1 MIEDLIKTAIG
12 GDPGGARDTART
24 LADPALLPEF
34 RVLFGHKLTAI
45 ERKLA
50 YEFLDYLARNSR
62 SPEVAAF
69 LLERLGME
77 KSEATQ
83 LEILGTLRLLDGLD
97 HGPIEPMLASTKPR
111 VRQAAI
117 QALGACAGE
126 RSVELLTDILRRSAG
141 GEETRACAE
150 ALARCGNE
158 VTADAI
164 IDELD
169 GLERTRQNMTAVLS
183 LLVAVSALCGPR
195 HRAWL
200 RDQLTWRTDPIER
213 WLVLIGL
220 TRIGTSEDC
229 ALVAAQVEAYLDQPT
244 GPINL
249 MTGHTPMP
257 HRTSFQAGM
266 SFMHRTCPDQFAA
279 LATRARAASKLSA
292 EDRDLLESLR

>member
-1 MIEDLIKTAIG
+1 MIEDLIKTAMT

-24 LADPALLPEF
+24 LADPALLREF
-34 RVLFGHKLTAI
+34 SALFGRKLMAI

-69 LLERLGME
+69 LLERLGAE

-83 LEILGTLRLLDGLD
+83 LEILGALRLLDGLEP
-97 HGPIEPMLASTKPR
+97 HPIEPMLVSAKPR
-111 VRQAAI
+111 VRLAAI

-126 RSVELLTDILRRSAG
+126 RPVQLLTDILCRSAG
-141 GEETRACAE
+141 GEEARVCAE

-158 VTADAI
+158 ATADAM
-164 IDELD
+164 IDALD
-169 GLERTRQNMTAVLS
+169 GLERTRQNMTAILS

-200 RDQLTWRTDPIER
+200 RDQLSLRTDPIER
-213 WLVLIGL
+213 WLVLLGL
-220 TRIGTSEDC
+220 TRIGTSADC
-229 ALVAAQVEAYLDQPT
+229 ALVAAEVEAYLEKPT

-249 MTGHTPMP
+249 MTGHTPIA
-257 HRTSFQAGM
+257 HRTLFQAGM
-266 SFMHRTCPDQFAA
+266 SFLHRTCPEQFAR
-279 LATRARAASKLSA
+279 LATRAQSAKLPA
-292 EDRDLLESLR
+292 EDRDHIDRLT

>member
-1 MIEDLIKTAIG
+1 MIADLIKTATT

-34 RVLFGHKLTAI
+34 RALFGRKLTAI
-45 ERKLA
+45 ERKIA

-69 LLERLGME
+69 LLERLSAE
-77 KSEATQ
+77 KTEAIQ

-97 HGPIEPMLASTKPR
+97 GHPLEPMLASTKPR

-117 QALGACAGE
+117 QALGACAGA
-126 RSVELLTDILRRSAG
+126 RPVELLTDILRRSAG
-141 GEETRACAE
+141 GEEMRVCAE

-158 VTADAI
+158 ATADAI

-169 GLERTRQNMTAVLS
+169 GLERTDQNMTAILS
-183 LLVAVSALCGPR
+183 LLVAISTLCGLR
-195 HRAWL
+195 HRDWL
-200 RDQLTWRTDPIER
+200 RDQLSWRTDPIER

-229 ALVAAQVEAYLDQPT
+229 ALVAAQVEAYLDKPT

-249 MTGHTPMP
+249 MTGHTPVP
-257 HRTSFQAGM
+257 HRTSFQVGI
-266 SFMHRTCPDQFAA
+266 SFLHRTCPDRFASI
-279 LATRARAASKLSA
+279 ATRAHAAKLPA
-292 EDRDLLESLR
+292 EDRGLLETLR

>member
-1 MIEDLIKTAIG
+1 MIENLIKTAIG

-24 LADPALLPEF
+24 LSDPALLPEF
-34 RVLFGHKLTAI
+34 RALLGRKLSAI
-45 ERKLA
+45 ERKLS
-50 YEFLDYLARNSR
+50 YEFLDHLARNSR

-69 LLERLGME
+69 LLERLGAE

-83 LEILGTLRLLDGLD
+83 LEILGTLRLLGGLD
-97 HGPIEPMLASTKPR
+97 CRPIEPMLASTKPR

-117 QALGACAGE
+117 QALGACAGG
-126 RSVELLTDILRRSAG
+126 RPVQLLTEILRRSAG
-141 GEETRACAE
+141 GEETRVCAE
-150 ALARCGNE
+150 ALSRCGNE
-158 VTADAI
+158 ATADAM

-169 GLERTRQNMTAVLS
+169 GLERTRQNMLAVLS

-195 HRAWL
+195 HRDWL
-200 RDQLTWRTDPIER
+200 RDQLSWRTDPVER

-220 TRIGTSEDC
+220 TRIGTSDDC
-229 ALVAAQVEAYLDQPT
+229 ALVAAEVEAYLDQPT

-266 SFMHRTCPDQFAA
+266 SFLCRTCPDQFAV
-279 LATRARAASKLSA
+279 LTTRAHTAILPA
-292 EDRDLLESLR
+292 EDRDLLATLR